1 MSQNQIGKDLN
12 VKNFIFLGSILM
24 AFLGLYFVLIGF
36 PIMCFPTLAV
46 CALGVC
52 ILTNGD
58 Y

>member
-1 MSQNQIGKDLN
+1 MKY
-12 VKNFIFLGSILM
+12 FIFIGSMIM
-24 AFLGLYFVLIGF
+24 AIMGLYFVLIGF

-52 ILTNGD
+52 ILINED